1 MSTLLARKMLNRS
14 HFAAYLWTL
23 SLGSWPSGPQGSQI
37 LGIRAPSTN
46 DPTNVC
52 AKCVRRNVAP
62 NFRCA
67 EFCADVC
74 AEFWVCRILRRICVP
89 NFWRAQF
96 FRKAILPSKIIIFCR
111 QNSAQKFGAKFGAPK
126 IRHRIRRKIRRTEN
140 SAQHFGAHIWRTHW
154 LDRLYSGP
162 GSQGSGIPGP
172 ASRARS
178 PRPEFINKEHTVD
191 KTTYE
196 NTSWTMMSGG
206 SFSSC

>member
-1 MSTLLARKMLNRS
+1 MHNVL
-14 HFAAYLWTL
+14 AYLWTL
-23 SLGSWPSGPQGSQI
+23 SLGSWSSGPGQGSQI

-46 DPTNVC
+46 DPTNMC
-52 AKCVRRNVAP
+52 ARCVRRNVAP

-89 NFWRAQF
+89 NFGRAQF
-96 FRKAILPSKIIIFCR
+96 FRNTISPSKIIIFCR
-111 QNSAQKFGAKFGAPK
+111 HNSAQKFGAKFGAPK

-178 PRPEFINKEHTVD
+178 PRPEFINFPNARKEKCDIVT
-191 KTTYE
+191 KQKTYE
-196 NTSWTMMSGG
+196 NTSWTMMSGD